1 MTGAGHT
8 FIPFKPGM
16 VWGAH
21 MHRYPCPETDRLDG
35 VLNGEVEL
43 EPDPPRFRR
52 VRLPD
57 VKNSLRKFLTN
68 PDPGSKEPL
77 Q

>member
-1 MTGAGHT
+1 MTDAGYT
-8 FIPFKPGM
+8 FIPFRPGM
-16 VWGAH
+16 AWGPH
-21 MHRYPCPETDRLDG
+21 MHRHPCPETGRLDA
-35 VLNGEVEL
+35 VLNGKAEP

-68 PDPGSKEPL
+68 PDPESKS
-77 Q
+77 QS